1 MVREG
6 WQATSAIMLPVAHRG
21 VISAA
26 VVACRALALARTLG
40 VRQHTPPQL
49 EGAGT
54 QMRR

>member
-54 QMRR
+54 HVRR